1 MARLMTRRAALT
13 ALGTLVAGSVLGLGY
28 VCRSIFDSRAP
39 GLRFANGPDSGGMMG
54 VGPVDM
60 GTYMEMFSRHTEIN
74 RVVEELPGG
83 VRTITESNST
93 DLVAQLQAHV
103 SSMYSR
109 LGQGTEV
116 MCMSQSLPT
125 LFRNPSG
132 YRRQLPLPR
141 PASAPKR
148 PPTSPPSL
156 EPSAIMPGRSLDSLT
171 TECPQ

>member
-1 MARLMTRRAALT
+1 
-13 ALGTLVAGSVLGLGY
+13 
-28 VCRSIFDSRAP
+28 
-39 GLRFANGPDSGGMMG
+39 MMG

-74 RVVEELPGG
+74 RVVEEIPGG

-132 YRRQLPLPR
+132 YRRQLTFTPTGVIAEETSDEPALTRAIRDHAREVTGFVDNGMPSMMKQMMGPGEMMGPR
-141 PASAPKR
+141 
-148 PPTSPPSL
+148 
-156 EPSAIMPGRSLDSLT
+156 
-171 TECPQ
+171 